1 MASSDEPPS
10 RAWLKDSRVRYL
22 IAGSTVFGV
31 NVVAFQALLW
41 AVPDTAVARNVA
53 NVLATELSYLYG
65 YGVHA
70 LFTWRKE
77 PPSWRGLGKFHVV
90 SGFGFV
96 LRSMTFG
103 LLDYWGVLPPLV
115 TLVVSIGVQ
124 LCSNFLGY
132 ERWVFT
138 SRSRPR

>member
-1 MASSDEPPS
+1 MSNR
-10 RAWLKDSRVRYL
+10 RAWLSDSRVRYL

-31 NVVAFQALLW
+31 NVVAFQMLLW
-41 AVPDTAVARNVA
+41 ALPDTAVARNVA

-65 YGVHA
+65 YGIHA

-96 LRSMTFG
+96 LRSITFG
-103 LLDYWGVLPPLV
+103 MLDYWGVLPPLAA
-115 TLVVSIGVQ
+115 LVISICVQ

-132 ERWVFT
+132 ERWVFAP
-138 SRSRPR
+138 RRRPH